1 MAGSSWTNQ
10 VQNQIIITGPGGGVY
25 TYSPAP
31 GAGTLVASGGLA
43 AAGTD
48 AYGNATL
55 AGYTTYVNNN
65 PAFHNWTATSLQNGQ
80 VAVYQATTE
89 AGPWALLTSISIG
102 QNSSLGPSTH
112 LDIGSGGGTP
122 VIFRDLVSSPHGFQG
137 TLPIGKIDIST
148 NAVGNTGTA
157 GDITTAWAVP
167 ASDGQAGTTYTI
179 RALATMTMG
188 QTTAET
194 LTLGADI
201 DAGTLVPLATL
212 GAVFNGST
220 LSATY
225 DIPLELV
232 LMVDAVSSNT
242 PQIYLSGPLGN
253 TSANRLSVNSAN
265 MAGNSNTATWTKTGA
280 HTLAVYA
287 QWGGTGGSVQTIQ
300 TIASRFTRE
309 GS

>member
-10 VQNQIIITGPGGGVY
+10 VQNQIIVTGPGGGVY
-25 TYSPAP
+25 TYSPVP

-89 AGPWALLTSISIG
+89 AGPWSLLTSISIG

-137 TLPIGKIDIST
+137 TLPIIQVDTST
-148 NAVGNTGTA
+148 NSVGNTGTA
-157 GDITTAWAVP
+157 GDITTSWPVP
-167 ASDGQAGTTYTI
+167 ASDGVKGVTYTI
-179 RALATMTMG
+179 KALALMQIG

-194 LTLGADI
+194 LTLGVDI
-201 DAGTLVPLATL
+201 GGTQTPLATL
-212 GAVFNGST
+212 GASFNGST

-225 DIPLELV
+225 DIPLELS
-232 LMVDAVSSNT
+232 LMVDAVGANT
-242 PQIYLSGPLGN
+242 PQVWLSGPLGN

-265 MAGNSNTATWTKTGA
+265 MSGHSNATTFTKTSA
-280 HTLAVYA
+280 NTLAIYA
-287 QWGGTGGSVQTIQ
+287 QWGGAGGSVDVCPRTPIS
-300 TIASRFTRE
+300 TW
-309 GS
+309 